1 MNQQQTIQ
9 TEPNHPKSPQN
20 HQTHQTFPTL
30 KTEAN
35 ENHGLVAKP
44 SPPKAQ
50 KEELAISFWSLL
62 RYSTWKDIIY
72 MIIGTI
78 GSALDGTTMPLFAI
92 FFGSVPDDFI
102 SGDGE
107 KIVHAAAKL
116 GLNFLYLGIGSF
128 ITAYLGFVCWMIVG
142 ETQGIEIRKRYF
154 KSLLQQ
160 DIAFYDSINP
170 NELSTKISEECFNIQ
185 QGIGEK
191 VPTFCYSV
199 AMLFSGLIIGYIKGW
214 QLALVLTGFMPVMVI
229 TGAIFVLSNQKL
241 TKINNEC
248 YSRAGAISEE
258 VLSGIR
264 TVVSLGGQER
274 ETERYKKVLEENK
287 NPILKYSVVAGCSVG
302 LILFSMFAIYALGF
316 FVGSKFIQHQV
327 YNPTNDG
334 PYKVGDVLTVFFAIM
349 MASFTPARATP
360 SIKAFAIAKANGA
373 KAFKIIDRKSKISIN
388 DPKGLKPTECKGI
401 INFRDVIFAYPSKQE
416 RIILNGV
423 SFDIRPN
430 EKTALVGE
438 SGCGKTTCM
447 QLIER
452 FYDIETCNG
461 SITLDGNELKD
472 LNLKWMRE
480 NIGYVGQEPVLFAT
494 SIKENLMM
502 AKEDATEAELWD
514 ALKKAN
520 AAEFVQGLPDK
531 LNTFVGNSGT
541 ALSGGQKQRLA
552 IARAILKN
560 PTVLLLDEATS
571 ALDRKN
577 EMEIQKTL
585 DEISKGRTTIVIAHR
600 LSTIINA
607 DHIIVFDQGKIVEE
621 GRHDELIE
629 QKGRYYALQ
638 HLQLQA
644 EEKDKKNKNTEED
657 DDVVEP
663 TLTPN
668 KSLKNSPSK
677 TDKRAS
683 SSNNEMTIKV
693 DDGNQKEKD
702 ANTSISQTKKYKDSD
717 VFSRLFVYSKRDIP
731 ITVLG
736 CFCAIIH
743 GMLFP
748 LIAPVL
754 ANILFVL
761 GNPSRP
767 DFGSKTGLYSG
778 LFLLLAFV
786 AFLSLSVQMSLFN
799 LVAERLSRKVRA
811 DVFRKYVRMPIG
823 WFDEPLNA
831 PGALGSKLSTDATLL
846 NTLTSSVFG
855 VYMQA
860 ASGFISGVVIA
871 FIGDWRVALVGLACC
886 PLQILSGKIRAK
898 FNQQMTASS
907 DDAYQESIAF
917 ASEAVNNMRTVASFG
932 KEYKLLENYSLKLA
946 GPLRASII
954 NAHKSGLAFAAG
966 QFINFGINGLVFYV
980 SALFMRSYGL
990 GFKDMFMAVMGI
1002 MMACM
1007 ATGNALQFAPDVGS
1021 AKNSAMNIFRIL
1033 DVKPAIDIDDPNQ
1046 NVRDPIKG
1054 DIEFRNVWF
1063 KYPSR
1068 EKQIFKGLNLKINSS
1083 TKVAFVGPSGCGK
1096 STILALLQRFY
1107 DVDQGEILIDGVN
1120 IKNYDLKHLRETY
1133 GVVSQEPV
1141 LFNGTI
1147 EYNIKYAK
1155 ENASDEE
1162 MRTAAERANAIG
1174 FIESNEFDVIGD
1186 EKEAAAKYGTGF
1198 HRKVGPKGS
1207 QLSGGQKQRI
1217 AIARAI
1223 LKNPSI
1229 LILDEAT
1236 SALDAQNEK
1245 TVQEALDKIMAG
1257 KTSVIVAH
1265 RISTIKDSDEI
1276 LVFNDG
1282 EIVERGNYQ
1291 QLNDMKGIFYKLE
1304 RGMNLTDP
1312 VVS

>member
-1 MNQQQTIQ
+1 MKNQDSTLQVKTHP
-9 TEPNHPKSPQN
+9 EPAPQ
-20 HQTHQTFPTL
+20 
-30 KTEAN
+30 
-35 ENHGLVAKP
+35 
-44 SPPKAQ
+44 SQ
-50 KEELAISFWSLL
+50 KKEIDVTAVSFMSLL
-62 RYSTWKDIIY
+62 RYSSWKDYLY
-72 MIIGTI
+72 MIIGTL
-78 GSALDGTTMPLFAI
+78 GSSADGTTMPLFSI
-92 FFGSVPDDFI
+92 FFGSIPDDFQ
-102 SGDGE
+102 SGDGDR
-107 KIVHAAAKL
+107 IVDAASRISL
-116 GLNFLYLGIGSF
+116 DFLYLGIGSF

-154 KSLLQQ
+154 QSLLQQ
-160 DIAFYDSINP
+160 EIGFYDSINP

-191 VPTFCYSV
+191 VPTFCYSI
-199 AMLFSGLIIGYIKGW
+199 AMLLAGLIIGYIRGW
-214 QLALVLTGFMPVMVI
+214 QLALVLTAFMPVMVI

-241 TKINNEC
+241 TKINNEA
-248 YSRAGAISEE
+248 YARAGAISEE
-258 VLSGIR
+258 VLNAIR
-264 TVVSLGGQER
+264 TVVSLGGQQR
-274 ETERYKKVLEENK
+274 ETKRYEKILEENK
-287 NPILKYSVVAGCSVG
+287 SPIIRYSILAGCSIG
-302 LILFSMFAIYALGF
+302 CIMFAMFGIYALGF
-316 FVGSKFIQHQV
+316 FVGSKFIEHGV
-327 YNPTNDG
+327 HNALNDG
-334 PYKVGDVLTVFFAIM
+334 PYTVSDVLVVFTAIM

-360 SIKAFAIAKANGA
+360 SIKAFAVAKANGA
-373 KAFKIIDRKSKISIN
+373 KAFKVIDRKSQISIN
-388 DPKGLKPTECKGI
+388 DPRGQKPADCVGNI
-401 INFRDVIFAYPSKQE
+401 SFRDIVFAYPLKKE
-416 RIILNGV
+416 RVILNGV
-423 SFDIRPN
+423 SFDIRRN

-452 FYDIETCNG
+452 FYDYETGNG
-461 SITLDGNELKD
+461 KITLDGNELKE

-494 SIKENLMM
+494 SVRENMLM
-502 AKEDATEAELWD
+502 AKEDATDDQIWD

-560 PTVLLLDEATS
+560 PQILLLDEATS

-585 DEISKGRTTIVIAHR
+585 DEISEGRTTIVIAHR

-621 GRHDELIE
+621 GRHQELIDK
-629 QKGRYYALQ
+629 KGRYYALQ

-644 EEKDKKNKNTEED
+644 EEKDKKNEVEQKTTPTTTDLSQNQQQVVTPGNSENTQQ
-657 DDVVEP
+657 V
-663 TLTPN
+663 
-668 KSLKNSPSK
+668 S
-677 TDKRAS
+677 
-683 SSNNEMTIKV
+683 IKV
-693 DDGNQKEKD
+693 DNG
-702 ANTSISQTKKYKDSD
+702 TSQNLKKGSPKKSDDVD
-717 VFSRLFVYSKRDIP
+717 VFGRLFVYSKGDIP
-731 ITVLG
+731 LIVLG
-736 CFCAIIH
+736 CIAAMIH
-743 GMLFP
+743 GMLLP
-748 LIAPVL
+748 LIAPIL
-754 ANILFVL
+754 SNILTVL
-761 GNPSRP
+761 GDPSRS
-767 DFGSKTGLYSG
+767 DFSSKTGLYSG
-778 LFLLLAFV
+778 LFLVLAFV

-799 LVAERLSRKVRA
+799 FVAERLSRKVRA

-823 WFDEPLNA
+823 WFDEPLNS

-855 VYMQA
+855 VYLQA
-860 ASGFISGVVIA
+860 AAGFICGVVIS

-932 KEYKLLENYSLKLA
+932 KEYKLLENYSLKLE

-954 NAHKSGLAFAAG
+954 NAHKSGIAFAAG

-980 SALFMRSYGL
+980 AALFMRSYGL
-990 GFKDMFMAVMGI
+990 SFNDMFMAVQGI
-1002 MMACM
+1002 MFACM
-1007 ATGNALQFAPDVGS
+1007 STGNALQFAPDVGS
-1021 AKNSAMNIFRIL
+1021 AKNSAINIFRIL
-1033 DVKPAIDIDDPNQ
+1033 DTKPAIDIDDVNQ
-1046 NVRDPIKG
+1046 TLRTPIKG

-1068 EKQIFKGLNLKINSS
+1068 EKQIFKGLNLKISAS

-1107 DVDQGEILIDGVN
+1107 DPDQGEVLVDGIN
-1120 IKNYDLKHLRETY
+1120 IKQYDLKFLRETF

-1155 ENASDEE
+1155 ENATDQE

-1174 FIESNEFDVIGD
+1174 FIENNEFDVIGD
-1186 EKEAAAKYGTGF
+1186 EKEAAAQFGTGF
-1198 HRKVGPKGS
+1198 QRKVGPKGS
-1207 QLSGGQKQRI
+1207 QMSGGQKQRI

-1245 TVQEALDKIMAG
+1245 NVQEALDKIMTG

-1276 LVFNDG
+1276 IVFNDG
-1282 EIVERGNYQ
+1282 EIIERGNYQ
-1291 QLNDMKGIFYKLE
+1291 QLNDMRGMFYKLE
-1304 RGMNLTDP
+1304 RGMNLSAP
-1312 VVS
+1312 SNS

>member
-1 MNQQQTIQ
+1 MNTSKVQTEQQTLQ
-9 TEPNHPKSPQN
+9 
-20 HQTHQTFPTL
+20 TL
-30 KTEAN
+30 KTEGN
-35 ENHGLVAKP
+35 DHQGLVIQKHAP
-44 SPPKAQ
+44 
-50 KEELAISFWSLL
+50 KEEIAVSFWSLL
-62 RYSTWKDIIY
+62 RYSTLKDIIY
-72 MIIGTI
+72 MIIGTL
-78 GSALDGTTMPLFAI
+78 GSSADGCSMPLFAI
-92 FFGSVPDDFI
+92 FFGSVPDDFM
-102 SGDGE
+102 SGDGD

-116 GLNFLYLGIGSF
+116 ALKFLYLGIGSF

-191 VPTFCYSV
+191 VPTFCYSL
-199 AMLFSGLIIGYIKGW
+199 AMLASGLIIGYIRGW
-214 QLALVLTGFMPVMVI
+214 QLALVLTGFLPVMVI

-258 VLSGIR
+258 VLNAIR

-274 ETERYKKVLEENK
+274 ETERYRKVLEENK
-287 NPILKYSVVAGCSVG
+287 NPILKYSVLAGCSVG
-302 LILFSMFAIYALGF
+302 GILFAMFAIYALGF
-316 FVGSKFIQHQV
+316 FVGSKFIEHQV

-388 DPKGLKPTECKGI
+388 DSRGLQPAECQGVIK
-401 INFRDVIFAYPSKQE
+401 FSDVVFAYPSKKE
-416 RIILNGV
+416 KIILNEI

-430 EKTALVGE
+430 QKTALVGE

-452 FYDIETCNG
+452 FYDLTSQENG
-461 SITLDGNELKD
+461 SITLDGNDLRD

-480 NIGYVGQEPVLFAT
+480 NIGYVGQEPVLFGT
-494 SIKENLMM
+494 SVKENLLM
-502 AKEDATEAELWD
+502 AKTDATDSEIWD

-560 PTVLLLDEATS
+560 PKILLLDEATS

-585 DEISKGRTTIVIAHR
+585 DEISQGRTTIVIAHR

-607 DHIIVFDQGKIVEE
+607 DHIVVFDQGKVVEE
-621 GRHDELIE
+621 GNHQELIE
-629 QKGRYYALQ
+629 QQGKYYALQ

-644 EEKDKKNKNTEED
+644 EEKHKKTQDIKQPTETPQKQLIPQQQQVHQENHD
-657 DDVVEP
+657 ISIILGSVDVSEPKKTPEP
-663 TLTPN
+663 T
-668 KSLKNSPSK
+668 
-677 TDKRAS
+677 
-683 SSNNEMTIKV
+683 
-693 DDGNQKEKD
+693 
-702 ANTSISQTKKYKDSD
+702 KYKDSD
-717 VFSRLFVYSKRDIP
+717 VFSRLFVYSRDDIP

-754 ANILFVL
+754 ANILFIL
-761 GNPSRP
+761 GNPTRS

-778 LFLLLAFV
+778 MFLLLAFV

-860 ASGFISGVVIA
+860 ASGFISGIVIS

-898 FNQQMTASS
+898 FNQKITASS

-932 KEYKLLENYSLKLA
+932 KEDKLLENYSLKLD
-946 GPLRASII
+946 GPLKASIK
-954 NAHKSGLAFAAG
+954 NAHKSGIAFGAG

-980 SALFMRSYGL
+980 AALFMRSYGL

-1002 MMACM
+1002 MQACM

-1033 DVKPAIDIDDPNQ
+1033 DTKPAIDIDDVNQ
-1046 NVRDPIKG
+1046 TFKTPIKG

-1068 EKQIFKGLNLKINSS
+1068 EKQIFKGLNFTVKASQ
-1083 TKVAFVGPSGCGK
+1083 KVAFVGPSGCGK

-1155 ENASDEE
+1155 ENATDEE
-1162 MRTAAERANAIG
+1162 MRAAAEKANAIG
-1174 FIESNEFDVIGD
+1174 FIESNDFDVVGD
-1186 EKEAAAKYGTGF
+1186 QNEATTKYGTGF
-1198 HRKVGPKGS
+1198 QRKVGPKGS

-1223 LKNPSI
+1223 LKNPSV

-1245 TVQEALDKIMAG
+1245 TVQEALDQIMTG

-1282 EIVERGNYQ
+1282 EIVERGNYH

-1304 RGMNLTDP
+1304 RGMNLNDP
-1312 VVS
+1312 IVS